1 MNMWLYLFLL
11 GRIALLNAVVLGLP
25 LCCALYWGEDTVQ
38 AFAIPMAVTLVLGLL
53 LQNAGKQHKKQLGVA
68 EGAWYLVSVWLLL
81 GLIGMMPYVLTG
93 ILTPADAFFESI
105 SAYTTT
111 GVSCLAP
118 GQAEASSLLFWHS
131 LMEWMGG
138 LNFIIML
145 VTVVPQVS
153 GCFGVTLSAHQSIA
167 FSPMVSR
174 MHNAALQTGKIYV
187 GITLIS
193 AALYIA
199 AGLNVFEA
207 VNQAMTTAS
216 TSGGTASLDFAGYDN
231 LFLELAAMISMILA
245 SCNFLLIWRAV
256 SRRELRSI
264 FSDTELRTFLAIL
277 GAVSVMIVFHLW
289 HSGVYDIWQS
299 LRYGTFAVVSFLS
312 TTGFASAQLSLWP
325 GFDRYVLFLLV
336 FAGGCIGSATGGLR
350 IMRIIVLFR
359 MAAREMRRTLHPQ
372 MVVSL
377 KIDGVPVSMKII
389 SRVLSFF
396 FLYIGVFFFSML
408 VISLSGIPLL
418 QAMGVAA
425 GCLSS
430 VGSTA
435 ELYGLTSYAAL
446 PVWTKLYCTFVMILG
461 RIEIFSFLIVLQTIA
476 ARFHSKW

>member
-1 MNMWLYLFLL
+1 MNMRLYLFLL

-68 EGAWYLVSVWLLL
+68 EGAWYLVSVWFLL

-231 LFLELAAMISMILA
+231 LFLEVAAMISMILA

-336 FAGGCIGSATGGLR
+336 FAGGCIGY
-350 IMRIIVLFR
+350 
-359 MAAREMRRTLHPQ
+359 RRTSHHAHHRPVPHGSKGNAAHTPSSDGCQPENRRCSCFHENHQPGPELFLPVHRSILLFHAGYFT
-372 MVVSL
+372 VRHSAAAGHGRGCRVSL
-377 KIDGVPVSMKII
+377 QCGIDSRTLWPDFLCSASGVD
-389 SRVLSFF
+389 
-396 FLYIGVFFFSML
+396 
-408 VISLSGIPLL
+408 
-418 QAMGVAA
+418 
-425 GCLSS
+425 
-430 VGSTA
+430 
-435 ELYGLTSYAAL
+435 
-446 PVWTKLYCTFVMILG
+446 
-461 RIEIFSFLIVLQTIA
+461 
-476 ARFHSKW
+476 

>member
-1 MNMWLYLFLL
+1 MNMRLYLFLL
-11 GRIALLNAVVLGLP
+11 GRIALLNAAVLGLP

-38 AFAIPMAVTLVLGLL
+38 DFAIPMAVTLVLGLL
-53 LQNAGKQHKKQLGVA
+53 LQTAGKQHKKQLGVA
-68 EGAWYLVSVWLLL
+68 EGAWYLVSVWFLL

-111 GVSCLAP
+111 GVSCLVP

-231 LFLELAAMISMILA
+231 LFLEVAAMISMILA